1 MRLSYLCILT
11 SAICGF
17 VAAEEETTHDMI
29 QKLTGA
35 LNLLKKRQRPT
46 SSSDETSLDSG
57 VLQLKIMNQ
66 SPPQPKPRVII
77 QTMPAEQ
84 QPSVSQQEMQ
94 NLLQG
99 IVGKIQKKLAAIKQE
114 SKALKKKSQRLED
127 QKREL
132 ALRIAAEKVRHRDTL
147 KELAEAHVKIQAELV
162 RAQEERKKLERERV
176 DNQLQRP

>member
-1 MRLSYLCILT
+1 MRLSLLCLIT
-11 SAICGF
+11 SAVFGI
-17 VAAEEETTHDMI
+17 VAADETTQDMI

-35 LNLLKKRQRPT
+35 LNMLKQRQRPNANP
-46 SSSDETSLDSG
+46 DDTSLDSG
-57 VLQLKIMNQ
+57 LLQLKIVNQ

-84 QPSVSQQEMQ
+84 HPSVSQQEMT

-99 IVGKIQKKLAAIKQE
+99 LVGKIQKKLAAIKQE
-114 SKALKKKSQRLED
+114 SKALKKKSRRLED